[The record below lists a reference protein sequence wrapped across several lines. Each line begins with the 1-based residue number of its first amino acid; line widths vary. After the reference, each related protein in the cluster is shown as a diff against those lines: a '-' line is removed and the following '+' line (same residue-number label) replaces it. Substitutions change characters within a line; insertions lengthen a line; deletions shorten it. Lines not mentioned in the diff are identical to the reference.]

1 MATSSPNCLL
11 RNSACVLKA
20 VNAFY
25 VMAGGCV
32 IGMGLYGLMGKANT
46 WMPEQTGKATIAF
59 GVVVVLTALMG
70 FYGSSAPRSSAR
82 SSRASESEASGSEAS
97 ESEASESSSSSARRG
112 GAGGCRRCV
121 LLLYFTLLALSL
133 LGMTVMAIVVL
144 ADPDRIER
152 AFQKRWN
159 KIGAADKAAGQIE
172 FACCGFDS
180 TATAVVPATT
190 PPTCAWNTAPA
201 NGLLAPCPPSAVRA
215 GCQGCKEAAVAYLT
229 RHFRA
234 GFIACLAT
242 GVATVLGVWLSGYL
256 LCRFDP
262 AHKRHVEAMNRYD
275 PAAAG
280 IEMGAK
286 KSKQAPAV
294 WDFDAA
300 PMQHGSSGAQAEA

>member
-1 MATSSPNCLL
+1 MASAEEPPNCLL

-20 VNAFY
+20 VNTFY
-25 VMAGGCV
+25 IMAGGCV

-59 GVVVVLTALMG
+59 GAVVVLTALMG
-70 FYGSSAPRSSAR
+70 FYGTSAPRSSAR
-82 SSRASESEASGSEAS
+82 NSRASEASEAS
-97 ESEASESSSSSARRG
+97 EASASSSSSARR
-112 GAGGCRRCV
+112 GGCRRCV

-133 LGMTVMAIVVL
+133 LGMTAMAIVVL

-190 PPTCAWNTAPA
+190 PPTCAWNAAPA

-242 GVATVLGVWLSGYL
+242 GAATVLGVWLSGYL

-262 AHKRHVEAMNRYD
+262 AHKRHVDAMNRYD

-286 KSKQAPAV
+286 KTKQAPAV
-294 WDFDAA
+294 WDFDAPTPA